1 MKQWVEAVT
10 GLPGVRGGSAQGQ
23 INRGTWETRPG
34 SRIERRSN
42 RQREQIT
49 AVGPCRESER
59 SIVAR
64 KRLTPVERR
73 GLTEDKQTVRG
84 KENRL
89 GGPTTEESAQRGN
102 AGMPEKLSLLRQKLH
117 QKAKQEPKFRFYV
130 LYDRIYRRDTL
141 EEAWRRVRANQ
152 GAPGVDGVTIQQ
164 VEARET
170 GVSGFVGEIQEALR
184 TKTYQPQPVRRVYI
198 PKANGKMRP
207 LGIPTVRDRV
217 VQTAALLMLEPI
229 FEADFEDCSYGF
241 RPNRSAHQALEE
253 IRTHLKGGF
262 QAVYDADLKGYFD
275 SIPQDKLMAC
285 LRMRVVDRSVL
296 KLIRM
301 WLETPVVEPAGGS
314 GEPEKWSRSKKGTPQ
329 GGIISPIL
337 ANVYLHWFD
346 KLFHRADGPAHWA
359 KAKLVR
365 YADDFVV
372 LARYQTPRLKGWIEE
387 KIENWLGLEINRD
400 KTRVVDLKQEKASL
414 DFLGYTF
421 RWDRDLYVQGKRYL
435 NVEPS
440 KKSLQRER
448 DRINELTDRRQGCT
462 PIPRLIERLNRH
474 REGWA
479 NYFSF
484 GYPRR
489 AFRAIDWH
497 LGYRLANHLKHHRSQ
512 RPYQLPEGV
521 SYYQHLQTLGLQFLR
536 LQTRESR

>member
-1 MKQWVEAVT
+1 MGE
-10 GLPGVRGGSAQGQ
+10 
-23 INRGTWETRPG
+23 
-34 SRIERRSN
+34 
-42 RQREQIT
+42 
-49 AVGPCRESER
+49 
-59 SIVAR
+59 
-64 KRLTPVERR
+64 
-73 GLTEDKQTVRG
+73 
-84 KENRL
+84 
-89 GGPTTEESAQRGN
+89 PTTEEPA
-102 AGMPEKLSLLRQKLH
+102 MPEKLSLLRQKLH

-152 GAPGVDGVTIQQ
+152 GAPGVDGVSID
-164 VEARET
+164 RIET
-170 GVSGFVGEIQEALR
+170 EGVSGLMDNIQEALR

-198 PKANGKMRP
+198 PKANGKRRP

-217 VQTAALLMLEPI
+217 VQMATLLILEPI

-253 IRTHLKGGF
+253 IHTHLKGGF

-301 WLETPVVEPAGGS
+301 WLETPVVEPGS
-314 GEPEKWSRSKKGTPQ
+314 GGGTPDKWSRSKKGTPQ
-329 GGIISPIL
+329 GGVISPLL

-346 KLFHRADGPAHWA
+346 TLFHRAGGPARWA
-359 KAKLVR
+359 TAKLVR
-365 YADDFVV
+365 YADDLVV
-372 LARYQTPRLKGWIEE
+372 MARYQTPKLIGWIES
-387 KIENWLGLEINRD
+387 KMGWLSLEINRD
-400 KTRVVDLKQEKASL
+400 KTRVVNLGEDKTSL

-421 RWDRDLYVQGKRYL
+421 RWDRDLYGSGRRYL

-440 KKSLQRER
+440 KKALQRQR

-462 PIPRLIERLNRH
+462 PIPRLITKLNRQLK
-474 REGWA
+474 GWA
-479 NYFSF
+479 TYFSL
-484 GYPRR
+484 GYPSKAYRK
-489 AFRAIDWH
+489 INWH

-512 RPYQLPEGV
+512 RPYQLPEGTT
-521 SYYQHLQTLGLQFLR
+521 YYEHLQRLGLQFLR
-536 LQTRESR
+536 LPAKASD

>member
-1 MKQWVEAVT
+1 
-10 GLPGVRGGSAQGQ
+10 
-23 INRGTWETRPG
+23 
-34 SRIERRSN
+34 
-42 RQREQIT
+42 
-49 AVGPCRESER
+49 
-59 SIVAR
+59 
-64 KRLTPVERR
+64 
-73 GLTEDKQTVRG
+73 
-84 KENRL
+84 
-89 GGPTTEESAQRGN
+89 
-102 AGMPEKLSLLRQKLH
+102 MPEKLSLLRQKLH

-152 GAPGVDGVTIQQ
+152 GAPGVDGVSIDQIETR
-164 VEARET
+164 EA
-170 GVSGFVGEIQEALR
+170 GVQGFVGEIHEALR
-184 TKTYQPQPVRRVYI
+184 GKTYRPQPVRRVYI

-207 LGIPTVRDRV
+207 LGIPSVRDRV
-217 VQTAALLMLEPI
+217 VQMATLLILEPI

-275 SIPQDKLMAC
+275 SIPHDKLMAC

-296 KLIRM
+296 KLIGM
-301 WLETPVVEPAGGS
+301 WLETPVVEPGGDG
-314 GEPEKWSRSKKGTPQ
+314 GEPDKWSRSKQGTPQ
-329 GGIISPIL
+329 GGVISPLL

-346 KLFHRADGPAHWA
+346 KLFYRADGPARWA

-372 LARYQTPRLKGWIEE
+372 LARYQTLKLRGWIEE

-400 KTRVVDLKQEKASL
+400 KTRVVDLREAKASL

-421 RWDRDLYVQGKRYL
+421 RWDRDLYGSGRRYL

-440 KKSLQRER
+440 KQALQRER
-448 DRINELTDRRQGCT
+448 DRINEMTDRRQGCT
-462 PIPRLIERLNRH
+462 PIQHLIDRLNRQ
-474 REGWA
+474 RRGWA
-479 NYFSF
+479 NYFSY
-484 GYPRR
+484 GYPAR
-489 AFRAIDWH
+489 AYRKLNWH

-512 RPYQLPEGV
+512 RPYRKPEGMT
-521 SYYQHLQTLGLQFLR
+521 YCEHFQKLGLEL
-536 LQTRESR
+536 LGNHPTTAAD